1 MREAMSHKGK
11 LAYLYGDSA
20 TRRQP
25 GADLKWTDLL
35 IFRSDLFNTNPSIFN
50 IMGTAISV
58 NFEKESLYVQI

>member
-1 MREAMSHKGK
+1 M
-11 LAYLYGDSA
+11 LCGDSA
-20 TRRQP
+20 ARRQP

-58 NFEKESLYVQI
+58 KFEKESLYVQI